1 MDNTF
6 EIAFNDVIIKEGC
19 FTSDP
24 NDRGNWTSGVVG
36 KGELKG
42 TKYGISAMS
51 YPRLD
56 IKNLTPDD
64 VKAIYYRDFWAEYS
78 LDLFEPV
85 LSLQLFDAIVQ
96 HGASNAIKMLQKAL
110 GLTPNGLMG
119 VSLTNAVRASN
130 QKELALKF
138 ISQRLSFYAQIKTF
152 NLYGK
157 GWVNRMVKNLNQTIT
172 YLH

>member
-6 EIAFNDVIIKEGC
+6 EIAFNDVIIKEGS
-19 FTSDP
+19 FTCDL

-56 IKNLTPDD
+56 IKNLTPND

>member
-6 EIAFNDVIIKEGC
+6 DTAFSNVILAEGGYS
-19 FTSDP
+19 SDP
-24 NDRGNWTSGVVG
+24 KDRGNWTSGVVG
-36 KGELKG
+36 KGECKG

-51 YPRLD
+51 YPNLD
-56 IKNLTPDD
+56 IKNLTEDH

-96 HGASNAIKMLQKAL
+96 HGAKNAIKMLQKAL

-119 VSLTNAVRASN
+119 ISLTNAVRGSN

-138 ISQRLSFYAQIKTF
+138 ISQRLSFYTQIKTF
-152 NLYGK
+152 NLYGR
-157 GWVNRMVKNLNQTIT
+157 GWVNRMVKNLNTAIT
-172 YLH
+172 YFH

>member
-6 EIAFNDVIIKEGC
+6 EIAFNDVIIKEGG
-19 FTSDP
+19 FTCDP

-56 IKNLTPDD
+56 IKNLTPND